1 MLFASQKSATKPNCV
16 SVGYIV
22 CVSYGKSW

>member
-1 MLFASQKSATKPNCV
+1 MLFTSQKAVGKPNCV